1 MNSIRSFLA
10 GIVDYAGL
18 FPPAGLNMDM
28 AVRNYAAYHA
38 GEDRDLLGR
47 FVVPAVRLDEFGAA
61 AREFLPRDDA
71 PWPLSVLVGDDRA
84 AASTKIMEFARTHG
98 PGSELG
104 HAACDAVEIHART
117 EADVHAAVEAFG
129 EGSVVFVE
137 IALDSD
143 PSALL
148 RAISRHSACAKMRT
162 GGVTESAFPPSSAI
176 IRFIRVSND
185 LGVPFKATAG
195 LHHVLRSSYPLTYED
210 DSPSGMMF
218 GYLNLFL
225 AAAFIFGGMPGGEAR
240 DVLEEQ
246 SAEAFV
252 FSNVGV
258 AWRDRVLSAAD
269 LAATRSHLALS
280 FGSCSFLEPVNE
292 AKALNLI

>member
-1 MNSIRSFLA
+1 MNSIRSFLG

-18 FPPAGLNMDM
+18 FPPAGLNMEM
-28 AVRNYAAYHA
+28 AVRSYAAYRT

-47 FVVPAVRLDEFGAA
+47 FVVPAARLDEFGAA
-61 AREFLPRDDA
+61 AREFLPGDGA
-71 PWPLSVLVGDDRA
+71 PWRLSVLVGDDRA
-84 AASTKIMEFARTHG
+84 VASAKIMDFARTHA

-104 HAACDAVEIHART
+104 HAECDAVEIHART
-117 EADVHAAVEAFG
+117 EADVHAAVEAFR

-162 GGVTESAFPPSSAI
+162 GGVTASAFPTSSAI
-176 IRFIRVSND
+176 IRFISLSND

-195 LHHVLRSSYPLTYED
+195 LHHVLRSSYPFTYED
-210 DSPSGMMF
+210 DSPVGMMF

-225 AAAFIFGGMPGGEAR
+225 AAAFIFRGMSGGEALE
-240 DVLEEQ
+240 VLEEQ
-246 SAEAFV
+246 FAEAFT
-252 FSNVGV
+252 FSNGGV
-258 AWRDRVLSAAD
+258 AWRDRVLTSSD
-269 LAATRSHLALS
+269 LAATRSRLALS

-292 AKALNLI
+292 AKALHLI